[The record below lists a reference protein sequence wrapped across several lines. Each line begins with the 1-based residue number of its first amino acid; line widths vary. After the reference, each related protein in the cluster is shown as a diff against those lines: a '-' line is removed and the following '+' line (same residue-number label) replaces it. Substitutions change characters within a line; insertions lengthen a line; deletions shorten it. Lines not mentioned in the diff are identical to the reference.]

1 MRYYV
6 PHFIPDPQD
15 YTVPTFHV
23 AKRKKASYE
32 IKDVKGKVVSKRES
46 SVIVSEVPAHSE
58 FENLGLSCD
67 LFTVENQS
75 KAGVDLF
82 AKAPIKTPFF
92 TLGLDGRSE
101 ATEQLENF
109 DFDSLTEKDF
119 EEPSKTE

>member
-1 MRYYV
+1 MRYYA
-6 PHFIPDPQD
+6 PHFVPDPQD

-23 AKRKKASYE
+23 AKRKKTTCE
-32 IKDVKGKVVSKRES
+32 IKDAKGKVVSKRDS
-46 SVIVSEVPAHSE
+46 SVLVAEVPSHSE

-67 LFTVENQS
+67 LFTVENQQA
-75 KAGVDLF
+75 AGVDLF
-82 AKAPIKTPFF
+82 GKAPIKTPFF

-119 EEPSKTE
+119 EEPSQTE